1 MEAALGNDGEG
12 DSVREADV
20 RPVNV
25 VRVAI
30 PELGGDL
37 CSGEEQTPLHVSLGE
52 AGDEVAAAIRQTGVI
67 TRCKL
72 NPLSDERRLNAKRA
86 IHVGDICGS
95 IAPDEDAKVRVN
107 ELVTTDAEVIR
118 ASQRRSPGPE
128 DVSLTACRV
137 DLCVAEDGEVSSA
150 HGVVDASALVGRAPI

>member
-1 MEAALGNDGEG
+1 MEAALGNDGKG

-37 CSGEEQTPLHVSLGE
+37 CSGEEQAPLHVSLGE
-52 AGDEVAAAIRQTGVI
+52 ASDEVAAAIRQTGVI
-67 TRCKL
+67 TRCEL

-86 IHVGDICGS
+86 IHIGDICGS
-95 IAPDEDAKVRVN
+95 VAPDENAKVRVN
-107 ELVTTDAEVIR
+107 ELVAADAEAYQAKNNLR
-118 ASQRRSPGPE
+118 
-128 DVSLTACRV
+128 T
-137 DLCVAEDGEVSSA
+137 
-150 HGVVDASALVGRAPI
+150 